1 MTRSN
6 SKTPEKRKRS
16 KPEKLEFIQ
25 PFLPVKDIRNGIVET
40 TDGRYI
46 KILEIEPINFML
58 RSSEEQYNILSSFAS
73 WLKIS
78 PMKLQFKSI
87 TRKADS
93 DKHIAMIRKEL
104 EAEENEQCKTLSE
117 DYIRLIK
124 DVGSREALTRRFF
137 LIYQYEAVGR
147 NESDD
152 YAKIFGMLTTAEQ
165 NARAYFMQCG
175 NNIIQPKNPDQ
186 ATAEILYMFFNRR
199 SCIDEPFSS
208 RVDRV
213 VVDAMAARGKVIGID
228 PVPNIPVSYFIA
240 PRGLDLRHHNYI
252 IMDGQYYC
260 FLYIILRYPDILSI
274 ARLKSKQKISWI
286 GTLHGRPNQNQ
297 PAPS

>member
-1 MTRSN
+1 M
-6 SKTPEKRKRS
+6 
-16 KPEKLEFIQ
+16 
-25 PFLPVKDIRNGIVET
+25 ET

-93 DKHIAMIRKEL
+93 DKHVALIRKEL
-104 EAEENEQCKTLSE
+104 SVEDNEQCKAMGD

-137 LIYQYEAVGR
+137 LIYQYEAIGR

-152 YAKIFGMLTTAEQ
+152 YSKIYSMLMNAEH
-165 NARAYFMQCG
+165 NARAYFLQCG
-175 NNIIQPKNPDQ
+175 NNILQPKNPDE

-199 SCIDEPFSS
+199 SCVDEPFASRSTASS
-208 RVDRV
+208 W
-213 VVDAMAARGKVIGID
+213 M
-228 PVPNIPVSYFIA
+228 PW
-240 PRGLDLRHHNYI
+240 L
-252 IMDGQYYC
+252 
-260 FLYIILRYPDILSI
+260 
-274 ARLKSKQKISWI
+274 QK
-286 GTLHGRPNQNQ
+286 GR
-297 PAPS
+297 